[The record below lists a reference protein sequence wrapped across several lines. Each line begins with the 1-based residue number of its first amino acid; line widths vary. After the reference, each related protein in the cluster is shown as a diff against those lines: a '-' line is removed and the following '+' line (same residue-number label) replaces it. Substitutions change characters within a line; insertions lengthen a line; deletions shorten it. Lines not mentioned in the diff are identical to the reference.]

1 MPSTAPSI
9 LDRYQDKVTQDNKT
23 IDARGVMQVNRIIE
37 LSLDD
42 ILVYL

>member
-9 LDRYQDKVTQDNKT
+9 LDRYPDKVTQDNKT